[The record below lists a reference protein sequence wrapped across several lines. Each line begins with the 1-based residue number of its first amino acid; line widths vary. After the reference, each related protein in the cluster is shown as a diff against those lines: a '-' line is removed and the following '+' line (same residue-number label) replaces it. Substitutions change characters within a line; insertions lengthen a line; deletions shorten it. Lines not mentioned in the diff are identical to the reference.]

1 MWYCGEEVCVTDLR
15 SEFRVV
21 WSGKPVDD
29 AAQNM
34 DATHTNEA
42 LVAVGEPPGALGVDA
57 AQGILDERLGAVVV
71 AVLMRQH
78 QLLVGPGSILA

>member
-34 DATHTNEA
+34 DATHSNEA
-42 LVAVGEPPGALGVDA
+42 LVAVGEPPGALGVDVGSPDLP
-57 AQGILDERLGAVVV
+57 QETPELDFEC
-71 AVLMRQH
+71 
-78 QLLVGPGSILA
+78 